1 MVRLS
6 LSTVAILA
14 SSSLVMAM
22 PAPASNDN
30 GAQAFS
36 WENWV
41 EGIIADP
48 NGSHLSPED
57 AVEASK
63 AAEAKRSLDIRD
75 ASCRGDDVAEKS
87 AYVPDAVACIDQLA
101 SYGDKACKANS
112 AVTVM
117 CKIGG
122 AQITAV
128 VPGGRYPTSDT
139 CQNMAR
145 AAGKIM
151 DKCTRADQTVNGAD
165 YSFGNGNIAIQL
177 SAPTDD

>member
-6 LSTVAILA
+6 LSTVAVLA
-14 SSSLVMAM
+14 SSSVVMAM

-48 NGSHLSPED
+48 NGDHLSPED

-63 AAEAKRSLDIRD
+63 AAESKRSLDIRD

-87 AYVPDAVACIDQLA
+87 AYVRFDRP
-101 SYGDKACKANS
+101 
-112 AVTVM
+112 
-117 CKIGG
+117 
-122 AQITAV
+122 
-128 VPGGRYPTSDT
+128 
-139 CQNMAR
+139 
-145 AAGKIM
+145 
-151 DKCTRADQTVNGAD
+151 
-165 YSFGNGNIAIQL
+165 IA
-177 SAPTDD
+177 